1 MNNHHAATDM
11 VTRIITAFTAN
22 CDNYHKLCRLS
33 PPISRYDLNYRLPR
47 NNLMLS
53 YNCFRTSRIQ
63 QKCVAEQ
70 LMETVTQQNNTPRTM
85 KPSTRKTLNIS
96 PMLNSTTEI
105 RDKSMAQK
113 IEWN

>member
-1 MNNHHAATDM
+1 MNNHHAGTDM

-22 CDNYHKLCRLS
+22 CDNK
-33 PPISRYDLNYRLPR
+33 ISRYDLNCRLPR

-63 QKCVAEQ
+63 QKGVAEQ

-85 KPSTRKTLNIS
+85 KPITR
-96 PMLNSTTEI
+96 
-105 RDKSMAQK
+105 
-113 IEWN
+113 